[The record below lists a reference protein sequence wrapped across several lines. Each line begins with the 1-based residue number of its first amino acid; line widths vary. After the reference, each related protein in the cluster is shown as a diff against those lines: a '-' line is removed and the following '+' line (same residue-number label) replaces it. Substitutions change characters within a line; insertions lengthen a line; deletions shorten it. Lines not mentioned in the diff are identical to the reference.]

1 MSTERRYVVEHTVKM
16 VVTELVTA
24 TSAREAIQL
33 ARAGHGD
40 PVGSESTD
48 APSTNWN
55 AHRNDPS

>member
-1 MSTERRYVVEHTVKM
+1 MSTERSYIVEHTVKM

-24 TSAREAIQL
+24 TSAREAIKL
-33 ARAGHGD
+33 ARAGHGE

-55 AHRNDPS
+55 AHRNERA